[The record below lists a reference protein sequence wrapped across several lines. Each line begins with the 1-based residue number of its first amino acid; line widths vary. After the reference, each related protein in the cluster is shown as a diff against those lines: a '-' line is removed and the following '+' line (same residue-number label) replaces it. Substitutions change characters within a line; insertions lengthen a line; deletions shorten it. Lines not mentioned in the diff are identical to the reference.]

1 MYDDKFP
8 SIQRQSYHPIKTL
21 ALDYRRPLTSIC
33 RASQKYHNKVWSTHF
48 PLLSCA
54 PLGKRQSPRIM
65 IHFHQACSYGQFGWL
80 SPTVD
85 HASVFQ
91 DHESNT
97 YCARPSI
104 HSTTT
109 SARFCLLLRS
119 VADAAHRLLVQP
131 LGRKRRSASLPPSL
145 KWRIPSRVALCGRGG
160 RGGKGGRKLPRPPPP
175 PLPAFDRPTDRMD
188 DALAGSVSMCGNLHR
203 VLLRGGRNRRRG
215 APCGVLKCHSRWIT
229 DGRIVQTDKSLVI
242 SAGKG
247 VFLHARVIEN
257 E

>member
-33 RASQKYHNKVWSTHF
+33 RASQKYHNKVWSAHF

-145 KWRIPSRVALCGRGG
+145 PPSSGESHLVLLFADEEEEEEKEAGNCLGR
-160 RGGKGGRKLPRPPPP
+160 RRRRRTRPST
-175 PLPAFDRPTDRMD
+175 DRPN
-188 DALAGSVSMCGNLHR
+188 G
-203 VLLRGGRNRRRG
+203 
-215 APCGVLKCHSRWIT
+215 
-229 DGRIVQTDKSLVI
+229 
-242 SAGKG
+242 
-247 VFLHARVIEN
+247 
-257 E
+257 